1 MEGLYT
7 QGASGQDGKD
17 ISERRSGHSRMS
29 ADTCEFLWGQTKHP
43 DPYHLF
49 LQRVQNIWSL
59 VINSSLN
66 SLWSGFMWTLTFD
79 GTGDVFGPVW
89 VSKYEKVAKVDNFG
103 FRNIWKLRFSF
114 ANLVPRK
121 HPQIDGFM
129 NHFMIKFGRQ
139 KFGKRF
145 WVYFPPGRLSRLLTS
160 NRDEINNFAKTH
172 WLPSIPLIWWKVPP
186 CPVLCE
192 IIPIILRGTSK
203 AKWNLETK

>member
-43 DPYHLF
+43 DPCHLF
-49 LQRVQNIWSL
+49 PAESAKYLIPCHKQFCKSALIGVYVDIDFWRDWGCFWPCLGFKAGKSCKTWSFW
-59 VINSSLN
+59 IQ
-66 SLWSGFMWTLTFD
+66 
-79 GTGDVFGPVW
+79 
-89 VSKYEKVAKVDNFG
+89 KY
-103 FRNIWKLRFSF
+103 IWKLKFSF

-121 HPQIDGFM
+121 HPQIDGFI

-186 CPVLCE
+186 CSVLWE
-192 IIPIILRGTSK
+192 IITIILKVCKRGI
-203 AKWNLETK
+203 